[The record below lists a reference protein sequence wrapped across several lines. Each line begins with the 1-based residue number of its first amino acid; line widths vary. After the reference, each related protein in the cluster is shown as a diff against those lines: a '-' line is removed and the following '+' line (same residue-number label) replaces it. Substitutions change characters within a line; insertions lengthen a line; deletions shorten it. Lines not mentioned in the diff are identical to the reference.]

1 MIRLVEM
8 KSNIRTKKR
17 HSKNQSPISLEAV
30 LAIKTMKEPES
41 DLKEKESHSIL
52 KKKDFSSRTDLSI
65 FTSTVLE
72 FLDCSIKQAEFF
84 QKWNQIELLP

>member
-8 KSNIRTKKR
+8 KSNVRTKKR

-52 KKKDFSSRTDLSI
+52 KKKKIFLQEQIYQFSH
-65 FTSTVLE
+65 
-72 FLDCSIKQAEFF
+72 Q
-84 QKWNQIELLP
+84 QY